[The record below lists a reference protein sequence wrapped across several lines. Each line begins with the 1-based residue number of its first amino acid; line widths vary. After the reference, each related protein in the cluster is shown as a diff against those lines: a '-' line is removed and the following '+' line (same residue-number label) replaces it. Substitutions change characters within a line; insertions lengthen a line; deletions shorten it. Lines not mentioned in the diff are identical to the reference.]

1 MNIINFLLGAKLKPK
16 RRGKGLSAAPEELEL
31 FKAHYEEHIAPL
43 TRLFEKERITCLTT
57 LRKRIYTSVMILAVI
72 VLVAL
77 LYSAKGYVNLPWP
90 LLLLPVVVLSW
101 WAYRPVKEYKANVK
115 HLVFPYIFSYFGDD
129 FIFNPNQRMSLPL
142 LELSKLLPDYDDAH
156 FDDYVHGSHKG
167 VAITINELK
176 LTKEV
181 RRDKRTE
188 TQTQFQGVMV
198 KLGSHK
204 AFKGHTVVIKNR
216 GGLVNFFSDSFRGLS
231 RVKLEDP
238 RFEKQFDVFSTD
250 QIEARYLLTVSFM
263 ERLQELASLF
273 DNKIQC
279 AFYADSLLIMLSS
292 RDNRFELGSLFQPA
306 TFEYEFSQ
314 INREMKQ
321 LFAMIDILKLDQKIG
336 L

>member
-1 MNIINFLLGAKLKPK
+1 MGASLKK
-16 RRGKGLSAAPEELEL
+16 AGRRPSLTASPHELEQ
-31 FKAHYEEHIAPL
+31 FKAHYEQHIAPL
-43 TRLFEKERITCLTT
+43 SRLFEKDRITCLTT
-57 LRKRIYTSVMILAVI
+57 LRKRIYISLVI
-72 VLVAL
+72 VAVML
-77 LYSAKGYVNLPWP
+77 LASLFFGAKGNLDLPWP
-90 LLLLPVVVLSW
+90 LLLLPVLVLSW
-101 WAYRPVKEYKANVK
+101 WCSRPVKDYKFNVK
-115 HLVFPYIFSYFGDD
+115 HIVFPHIFSYFGED
-129 FIFNPNQRMSLPL
+129 FSFSPRQGMSLAHL
-142 LELSKLLPDYDDAH
+142 KLSKLLPDYDDAH
-156 FDDYVHGSHKG
+156 FDDFVQGSHKG

-198 KLGSHK
+198 HLGSHK
-204 AFKGHTVVIKNR
+204 DFKGHTVVIKNR
-216 GGLVNFFSDSFRGLS
+216 GGLVNFFSGSFRGLS

-263 ERLQELASLF
+263 ERLQQLAKLF
-273 DNKIQC
+273 NNKIQC
-279 AFYADSLLIMLSS
+279 AFYADSLLIMLAS
-292 RDNRFELGSLFQPA
+292 RENRFELGSIFNPA

-321 LFAMIDILKLDQKIG
+321 LFAIIEVLKLDVNIG